1 MPDYQLYRAD
11 DGLALTIRVT
21 EMVIEQVGSTY
32 VLRAPGGIGA
42 ITLIHQPQHTLE
54 LARKSDGTRP
64 PQTLPLYAPPS
75 NVTYLLFSST
85 KTILFTVEGILDAVA
100 RLPLHK
106 HPESPFAPAL
116 RDPAALLTNPAAS
129 SGTPASQTPAGQTT
143 ATREARAQARTG
155 ALVAATPGGDDAR
168 RAAAADG
175 ETADFNFTTLTPTTV
190 AIPSRLTLLV
200 AGGQTRF
207 VHAGKPVTK
216 AGRTELF
223 NSRLAVATDAGITPP
238 MERPTQALADAVLSI
253 AFDNPF
259 DPDPDA
265 GVDAVWLQQVT
276 DGDLTTIPSQASALD
291 IKDQTRKPNGA
302 LRVEHLRLT
311 PLGGTTQLSGS
322 WPTTGA
328 TNSYQHRVVL
338 GRDEKAGIT
347 TRGHLFPFGHRAVLS
362 TRTIRRPD
370 GPGNG
375 TPIALQTVSM
385 LVVRD
390 PLKTYEDLDEVGRA
404 FPWRSVEIL
413 NPVSPPGD
421 LGLPGGIT
429 FLTVNEAPFRSICQG
444 VDRAGN
450 TVTFDLP
457 LLFVPENTSQSA
469 AASVW
474 NGLEQRLPR
483 APAA

>member
-1 MPDYQLYRAD
+1 M
-11 DGLALTIRVT
+11 
-21 EMVIEQVGSTY
+21 
-32 VLRAPGGIGA
+32 
-42 ITLIHQPQHTLE
+42 
-54 LARKSDGTRP
+54 
-64 PQTLPLYAPPS
+64 
-75 NVTYLLFSST
+75 
-85 KTILFTVEGILDAVA
+85 
-100 RLPLHK
+100 
-106 HPESPFAPAL
+106 
-116 RDPAALLTNPAAS
+116 
-129 SGTPASQTPAGQTT
+129 
-143 ATREARAQARTG
+143 
-155 ALVAATPGGDDAR
+155 
-168 RAAAADG
+168 
-175 ETADFNFTTLTPTTV
+175 V

-338 GRDEKAGIT
+338 GRDEKAADHHARPPVSLRTPRRLVHHDDPPPGRAGQRDADRPPDGLHARRPRSLEDL
-347 TRGHLFPFGHRAVLS
+347 RGPRPGGQGLPVAKRGDPQPGEPARRPRPAGRHHVPDRQRGAVPLDLSGRGPGREHGDVRPASALRPGEHQPVGCGVRLERPGQRPHDFRVLQLRDQKVALAPAPSAGSGGNADATSVVASTVKLSSGAGLTGGDDDAKFRPTVSEFVGAVPVLEGVAARAV
-362 TRTIRRPD
+362 R
-370 GPGNG
+370 
-375 TPIALQTVSM
+375 
-385 LVVRD
+385 
-390 PLKTYEDLDEVGRA
+390 
-404 FPWRSVEIL
+404 
-413 NPVSPPGD
+413 
-421 LGLPGGIT
+421 
-429 FLTVNEAPFRSICQG
+429 
-444 VDRAGN
+444 
-450 TVTFDLP
+450 TVTYA
-457 LLFVPENTSQSA
+457 QRY
-469 AASVW
+469 
-474 NGLEQRLPR
+474 LEKGFADRVRNP
-483 APAA
+483 APATPVRSS